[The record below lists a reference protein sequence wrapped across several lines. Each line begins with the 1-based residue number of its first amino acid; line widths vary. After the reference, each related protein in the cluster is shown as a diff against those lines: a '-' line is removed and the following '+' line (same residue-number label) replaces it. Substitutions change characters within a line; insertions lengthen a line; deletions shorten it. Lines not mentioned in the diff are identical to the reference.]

1 MIPKCKYCGKEYKLN
16 TWEFLPSL
24 SPMMQEKLKYIPDC
38 DCLDKEA
45 EKELEKLE
53 KERVRQCNLNR
64 IKKYK
69 DISIIDQKFETST
82 FEKSDMMDKHMQVS
96 KKFAENFVKKG
107 SAPTG
112 IMFFGS
118 VGTGKTYASSCIA
131 NYLMDNLKTVLVMNL
146 SRYINKLQ
154 REWAEAEKDVMSYV
168 ETCDLLVVDD
178 FGVEKASE
186 FVIEKTFG
194 LIDTRYRTKKPMI
207 ITTNLNMQDIEIK
220 FGSRIAD
227 RIKEMC
233 FPLPVIGISKRG
245 TNTKDAFL
253 EFIA

>member
-1 MIPKCKYCGKEYKLN
+1 MRPKCKYCGKEYKLN
-16 TWEFLPSL
+16 TWEFLHFL

-38 DCLDKEA
+38 DCLDKES
-45 EKELEKLE
+45 EKELERLE
-53 KERVRQCNLNR
+53 KERVKQCVMNR
-64 IKKYK
+64 IKRYK
-69 DISIIDQKFETST
+69 DISIIDKKFETNI
-82 FEKSDMMDKHMQVS
+82 FEKADMRDKHMQLS
-96 KKFAENFVKKG
+96 KRFAENFVKKG

-118 VGTGKTYASSCIA
+118 VGTGKTYASNCIA
-131 NYLMDNLKTVLVMNL
+131 NYLMENGKTVLVMNL

-154 REWAEAEKDVMSYV
+154 REWAEAEKDVLSYI
-168 ETCDLLVVDD
+168 ETCDLLVIDD

-194 LIDTRYRTKKPMI
+194 LVDTRYRTERPMI
-207 ITTNLNMQDIEIK
+207 ITTNLNLQDIETK
-220 FGSRIAD
+220 FGSRISD

-233 FPLPVIGISKRG
+233 FPLQVIGVSKRG
-245 TNTKDAFL
+245 LNIKDSFL

>member
-1 MIPKCKYCGKEYKLN
+1 MMPKCKYCGKEYKIN
-16 TWEFLPSL
+16 TWEFLTSL
-24 SPMMQEKLKYIPDC
+24 SPEMQERLRYIPDC
-38 DCLDKEA
+38 DCLEKESQ
-45 EKELEKLE
+45 KELERLE
-53 KERVRQCNLNR
+53 KERIRECNLNR
-64 IKKYK
+64 IKRYK
-69 DISIIDQKFETST
+69 DISIIDQKFETSI
-82 FEKSDMMDKHMQVS
+82 FEKAKMKDKHMQVS

-107 SAPTG
+107 TAPTG

-131 NYLMDNLKTVLVMNL
+131 NYLMEHLKTVFVMNL

-168 ETCDLLVVDD
+168 ETCDLLVIDD

-186 FVIEKTFG
+186 FVIEKTFS
-194 LIDTRYRTKKPMI
+194 LIDTRYRTGKPMI
-207 ITTNLNMQDIEIK
+207 ITTNLNIQDIENK
-220 FGSRIAD
+220 FGLRIAD

-233 FPLPVIGISKRG
+233 FPLPVIGTSKRG
-245 TNTKDAFL
+245 ADTKDAFL